1 MKYEVCIY
9 TFLFCLLA
17 LGVFFYEPQVR
28 NGSVGVEN
36 SDSPYLLRKS
46 ITERLVLQDTMGISL
61 VRRFE
66 NGSLNILDEEIVNN
80 DSIDSNYEK
89 KW

>member
-1 MKYEVCIY
+1 MIY

-17 LGVFFYEPQVR
+17 LGILFYEPQVR

-36 SDSPYLLRKS
+36 SDSPYLLHKS
-46 ITERLVLQDTMGISL
+46 ITERLILQDTMGISL

-66 NGSLNILDEEIVNN
+66 SGNLNIHDEEIVNN
-80 DSIDSNYEK
+80 DSIDSNYGK
-89 KW
+89 K

>member
-17 LGVFFYEPQVR
+17 LSVFFYEPQVR

-36 SDSPYLLRKS
+36 SDSPYLLHKS
-46 ITERLVLQDTMGISL
+46 ITERLILQDTMGISL

-66 NGSLNILDEEIVNN
+66 SGNLNIHDEEIVNN
-80 DSIDSNYEK
+80 DPIDSNYGK
-89 KW
+89 K

>member
-17 LGVFFYEPQVR
+17 LSVFFYEPQVR

-36 SDSPYLLRKS
+36 SDSPYLLHKS
-46 ITERLVLQDTMGISL
+46 ITERLILQDTMGIPL

-66 NGSLNILDEEIVNN
+66 SGNLNIHDEEIVNN
-80 DSIDSNYEK
+80 DSIDSNYGK
-89 KW
+89 K

>member
-1 MKYEVCIY
+1 MKYEVLIY

-28 NGSVGVEN
+28 NGSAAVEN
-36 SDSPYLLRKS
+36 SDSPYLLHKS
-46 ITERLVLQDTMGISL
+46 ITERLILQDTMGISL

-66 NGSLNILDEEIVNN
+66 SGNLNIHDEEIVNN
-80 DSIDSNYEK
+80 DFIDSNYGK
-89 KW
+89 K